1 MHVNIL
7 EAVNTRLFGGNFAYC
22 ESVSYRIIQDHQIVM
37 AQPTD
42 LPERP
47 PAPVVWEAG
56 QASPA
61 GYVSPQAS
69 ELHVLAPLF
78 PEEEALGFDLWQ
90 TGEEVLPPVSA
101 FSGET

>member
-1 MHVNIL
+1 
-7 EAVNTRLFGGNFAYC
+7 
-22 ESVSYRIIQDHQIVM
+22 M
-37 AQPTD
+37 AQPTG

-69 ELHVLAPLF
+69 ELHVLVPIFL
-78 PEEEALGFDLWQ
+78 EEEDLGLALWQ
-90 TGEEVLPPVSA
+90 TGEEVLPPVSPLLEGLSQTRSDGMGA
-101 FSGET
+101 CESA

>member
-1 MHVNIL
+1 
-7 EAVNTRLFGGNFAYC
+7 
-22 ESVSYRIIQDHQIVM
+22 M

-47 PAPVVWEAG
+47 PAPVVWGAG

-69 ELHVLAPLF
+69 ELYVLAPIF
-78 PEEEALGFDLWQ
+78 PELEDQGLEIWQ
-90 TGEEVLPPVSA
+90 TGEEVLPPLSA

>member
-7 EAVNTRLFGGNFAYC
+7 EAVTTRLFGENFAHS

-37 AQPTD
+37 AQPTG
-42 LPERP
+42 LPGRL

-61 GYVSPQAS
+61 RYVSPQAS
-69 ELHVLAPLF
+69 ELYVMAPLF
-78 PEEEALGFDLWQ
+78 PELEDLGLDLWQ
-90 TGEEVLPPVSA
+90 TGAEVLPPVSA

>member
-1 MHVNIL
+1 
-7 EAVNTRLFGGNFAYC
+7 
-22 ESVSYRIIQDHQIVM
+22 M
-37 AQPTD
+37 AQPTG

-56 QASPA
+56 QASESPA

-69 ELHVLAPLF
+69 ELHVLVPIF
-78 PEEEALGFDLWQ
+78 PEEEDLGLELWQ

-101 FSGET
+101 FTGET